1 MEFTRY
7 QLYDL
12 INRPGR
18 LWLRDVDL
26 SGANLSATTALNG
39 ADLTKA
45 DLSGANLQNANLSG
59 ATLRGAD
66 LRGADLSGAN
76 LRGADLSGILY
87 DEKTIWPVGFIPALN
102 R

>member
-1 MEFTRY
+1 MTMEFTRY

-12 INRPGR
+12 INRPDK

-26 SGANLSATTALNG
+26 SGANLSGTTTLNG

-45 DLSGANLQNANLSG
+45 DLSGANLQNANLMG
-59 ATLRGAD
+59 AC
-66 LRGADLSGAN
+66 
-76 LRGADLSGILY
+76 LRGADLSGILS